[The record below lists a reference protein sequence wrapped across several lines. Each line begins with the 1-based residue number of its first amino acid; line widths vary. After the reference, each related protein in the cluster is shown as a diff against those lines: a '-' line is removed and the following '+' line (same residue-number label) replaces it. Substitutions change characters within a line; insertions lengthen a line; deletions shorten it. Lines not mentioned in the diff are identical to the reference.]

1 MEYTMYE
8 VDGILGEAYV
18 ISFVAGLSLTTQ
30 NLIRFEDTKNIGL
43 TGIEVPSVSLIK
55 TTSDKR
61 CASVKMA
68 SFGLKAIG
76 APKETT
82 GKFISPKQGFV

>member
-43 TGIEVPSVSLIK
+43 TGIEVP